1 MLFDQSILNMPGIP
15 LDLGDIVVRK
25 RGSFHGSYLGSTENK
40 QGHCRGICTIKDV
53 KQSMMWASSM
63 GEGAKERLL

>member
-1 MLFDQSILNMPGIP
+1 MPGIP
-15 LDLGDIVVRK
+15 LDPGDTVVRK
-25 RGSFHGSYLGSTENK
+25 RGSFHGTYSGSIENK
-40 QGHCRGICTIKDV
+40 QGHCRGIHTIKDV